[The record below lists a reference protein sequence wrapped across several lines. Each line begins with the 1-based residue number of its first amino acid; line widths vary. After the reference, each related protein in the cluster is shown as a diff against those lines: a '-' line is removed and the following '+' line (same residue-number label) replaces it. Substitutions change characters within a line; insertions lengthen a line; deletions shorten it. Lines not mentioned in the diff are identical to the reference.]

1 MNAIDKRLTAR
12 RQSAMERG
20 ELRRPTSPRDPRTG
34 LKLNP
39 YQSLIEEA
47 RAARALVAEGQAFV
61 DEQLA
66 RAKG

>member
-12 RQSAMERG
+12 RQSAMDRG

-47 RAARALVAEGQAFV
+47 RAARAALAEELASV
-61 DEQLA
+61 DEGVA
-66 RAKG
+66 RAKR